1 MIHLRIGQADVTIRD
16 GRIENE
22 DPAFA
27 QALNVLADRID
38 GFGPS
43 DGDPDWFLLA
53 QLQRLFPDVVVLSAD
68 EPPERDDAIGI
79 P

>member
-1 MIHLRIGQADVTIRD
+1 MICLRIGQADVTIRD
-16 GRIENE
+16 GRIEHA

-27 QALNVLADRID
+27 QMLNVLGDRVE

-53 QLQRLFPDVVVLSAD
+53 QLQRLFPDLVVVSAD
-68 EPPERDDAIGI
+68 EPAEWDDSIGI